1 MSGNNGTVDP
11 TSQYGYIPSRSAAL
25 IFLSL
30 FAISTLVHSAQAV
43 RYRLWFIFPTAVLCG
58 VIEILGWS
66 GRLWSSFSP
75 IASTPFEIEITCTII
90 APTPLLAANF
100 VIFGR
105 LIRRL
110 GAGYSRLSPRLY
122 TIIFTTCDVVSLVV
136 QGLGGGLAATASDF
150 AGANRG
156 ANIMLGGIVFQL
168 IVIIAYAICAI
179 EYFVRYHKHA
189 PVSYGIKIRDDK
201 SAASNDAVRGTFT
214 PKLRLMSY
222 GLLFSTTCLFIRA
235 VYRIIELAGGWNG
248 RVIHTQVYF
257 NVLDGAMVI
266 LAIYTANF
274 LHPGILLAQTE
285 DETRSN
291 SFSMPLQTMEGA

>member
-1 MSGNNGTVDP
+1 MSGNNGTVDD
-11 TSQYGYIPSRSAAL
+11 TALYGYLPSRAVA
-25 IFLSL
+25 IVFLA
-30 FAISTLVHSAQAV
+30 FFGISMLAHAAQAV
-43 RYRLWFIFPTAVLCG
+43 KYRLWFMLLTAVLCG
-58 VIEILGWS
+58 ALEILGWS

-75 IASTPFEIEITCTII
+75 LASTPFQIEITCTIV

-105 LIRRL
+105 IIRQL
-110 GAGYSRLSPRLY
+110 GAGYSRLKPRLY

-136 QGLGGGLAATASDF
+136 QGLGGGIAATAPDL

-168 IVIIAYAICAI
+168 IVIIVYAVCAI
-179 EYFVRYHKHA
+179 EYFVRYHKRA
-189 PVSYGIKIRDDK
+189 PVSSGTIIRDDK
-201 SAASNDAVRGTFT
+201 SAGSNDAVRGTFT

-222 GLLFSTTCLFIRA
+222 ALIFSTTCLFIRA
-235 VYRIIELAGGWNG
+235 IYRIIELGDGWNG

-266 LAIYTANF
+266 LVIYTTNF
-274 LHPGILLAQTE
+274 LHPGVLLAPPRK
-285 DETRSN
+285 DET
-291 SFSMPLQTMEGA
+291 MVLGA